1 MQRCPMRL
9 GVRVILLTVG
19 LFATTAHLIAA
30 TNAVEAGGVP
40 VTLSPQEREWI
51 AGHPAM
57 RVGVLTNWAPFTY
70 IGPDGNPSGIDIDI
84 LDLISQRTGLRFELK
99 PYKSWEDLLANSNQI
114 DMVCSTVQ
122 SPVRAQVVDFTIPYT
137 TSPLVIVQRE
147 GEEAFGPT
155 AVLANKRIALPR
167 SHLTTQVVTIR
178 LPLALVIFAA
188 TQEDC
193 FKSVEKKKADATIAN
208 LYIASQYLNSHPEIK
223 LSITGVISRSI
234 MSQRMAVRRDLDH
247 GLPVA
252 ILDKGLTSVTHEE
265 LDEIVSRHLLFGLE
279 SRQRVGIV
287 EKRAKQVLIAAA
299 IAGLLVVSWNYFIR
313 KEIGVRRKAEAEL
326 LEANKSMQVFSHS
339 LSHDLRAPL
348 RGITGFAQVLK
359 EDCYEKLNR
368 EEQGYLER
376 IITSGSRMDN
386 MIADVLA
393 YSRATS
399 SDWPMDT
406 VELDPLVHQLIDGVP
421 PEQRQYFQI
430 DSTLPAVRGNP
441 TLLTQILENL
451 LSNAV
456 RFVPKE
462 RTPQVVIR
470 ATQEDSEVTVFVEDN
485 GIGVEPKDQKRIFQI
500 FERAA
505 PADYKGTG
513 IGLAVVAK
521 AAERM
526 DGSVGV
532 ESEVGK
538 GSRFWIRLPGASA
551 EKAAREPSRTQPFWH
566 RFVLRRGT

>member
-1 MQRCPMRL
+1 MRL
-9 GVRVILLTVG
+9 GVRVILLTAG
-19 LFATTAHLIAA
+19 LFATTAHLFAA
-30 TNAVEAGGVP
+30 TNVAEARGVP
-40 VTLSPQEREWI
+40 VTLSLEERECI
-51 AGHPAM
+51 ARHPVM
-57 RVGVLTNWAPFTY
+57 RVGVLTNLAPFSY
-70 IGPDGNPSGIDIDI
+70 VLPDGKLSGINNDI
-84 LDLISQRTGLRFELK
+84 LDLISQRTGLRFELI
-99 PYKSWEDLLANSNQI
+99 PYKSAEDLEANREHWDI
-114 DMVCSTVQ
+114 ACGIAK
-122 SPVRAQVVDFTIPYT
+122 SPERAQLFDFTKDYSR
-137 TSPLVIVQRE
+137 SPLVIVERE
-147 GEEAFGPT
+147 GEEIFGPA
-155 AVLANKRIALPR
+155 AVLGRRRLALPR
-167 SHLTTQVVTIR
+167 RQMTTQIATNR
-178 LPLALVIFAA
+178 LPASASVILAGTQQECFDLVA
-188 TQEDC
+188 
-193 FKSVEKKKADATIAN
+193 KKKADATIVN
-208 LYIASQYLNSHPEIK
+208 LFVASQYLNGHPELK
-223 LSITGVISRSI
+223 LAISGVLVKSDMPLRV
-234 MSQRMAVRRDLDH
+234 AVRRDLDH
-247 GLPVA
+247 GLPVG
-252 ILDKGLTSVTHEE
+252 ILEKGLDSISREE
-265 LDEIVSRHLLFGLE
+265 LDDIFAKHLMFGLQSRHRLLLM
-279 SRQRVGIV
+279 
-287 EKRAKQVLIAAA
+287 EKRAKQALIATA
-299 IAGLLVVSWNYFIR
+299 IAGLLLILWNLFMR
-313 KEIGVRRKAEAEL
+313 KEIRVRRKAESKL
-326 LEANKSMQVFSHS
+326 QEANESMQVFSHS

-376 IITSGSRMDN
+376 IIASGSRMDK

-526 DGSVGV
+526 DGRVGV

-551 EKAAREPSRTQPFWH
+551 EKAAREPRRAQPFWH
-566 RFVLRRGT
+566 RFVLLRGT